1 MTLHRIAVDAPLW
14 DALDYVHAET
24 LPRGCLV
31 RVPLGRQNVLGV
43 VLGPAEGSTT
53 PEASLRAVSEVVSAL
68 PALDADWL
76 DLLQF
81 AAAYYQRPLG
91 ELMAAALPTWLRHH
105 GAAAAAKRVAAWHQ
119 RREPQAFRLTPAG
132 GAALAQQLSP
142 RHAALWRL
150 AAALG
155 LKTLQ
160 AAGAATPAA
169 LIHHDAAPRLQ
180 LDAAR
185 KLHPKAA
192 ALLRDW
198 AAQGWVEAVRDVA
211 QDVAQDLVRNA
222 MPIAMRDVAHNEAL
236 HAPQAKPNTPPPTQQ
251 ATLPPAL
258 QAAQQAAVD
267 AIRTARGYAPFLL
280 FGVTGSGKTEVYLQ
294 LAAHVLAQDPQA
306 QVLVLTPEINLTP
319 QLVQRFAERFPGE
332 RLAVLH
338 SGLAEA
344 ERFDHWYAAHSGAA
358 RIVLGTRLAALA
370 SLPQL
375 ALIVVDEE
383 HDASYKQQ
391 EGARY
396 SARDLAVWR
405 ARQRGIAAVLGSAT
419 PSLESWRAAQRGRY
433 RLLELPERASGSLP
447 AVRLLH
453 AGQDPLLRQ
462 GGLIGQ
468 ALFEAITR
476 RLARGEQSLL
486 FLNRRGYAPVIRCPD
501 CGWLSDCPHCD
512 AHLVYHRTDR
522 SLRCHHC
529 GHRAAVPRACPDC
542 GSLDLQP
549 LGRGTQR
556 VEEALATLFPQA
568 RIARID
574 ADTARRKGAAQ
585 AGFAQM
591 HAGEVDILVGTQM
604 ITKGH
609 DFQRV
614 TLVAALN
621 PDAGLFT
628 HDLRGPERL
637 FAQLMQAA
645 GRAGRADSRPADI
658 ACADAAA
665 SSSAP
670 EMLVQTAYPEHG
682 LYRALVAHD
691 YPGFAARELKE
702 RQHGGMPPF
711 SHQALLRAEHKK
723 PEVLDAFLAQA
734 IQLAAAIASAGQGS
748 AGLPQASLA
757 PSGGVSGHAGF
768 GGRTPTGLMVYPPV
782 PASLARV
789 ADVHRTHVLV
799 EGSSRAALQ
808 DFLVHWRGALQQA
821 KARVRWAIDVDPT
834 EF

>member
-1 MTLHRIAVDAPLW
+1 MVSDVAADVVRGGAPGDAGQAPGNEAVTA
-14 DALDYVHAET
+14 
-24 LPRGCLV
+24 
-31 RVPLGRQNVLGV
+31 
-43 VLGPAEGSTT
+43 GPAPVGSDVGTPETAAPGSTT
-53 PEASLRAVSEVVSAL
+53 P
-68 PALDADWL
+68 
-76 DLLQF
+76 
-81 AAAYYQRPLG
+81 
-91 ELMAAALPTWLRHH
+91 
-105 GAAAAAKRVAAWHQ
+105 
-119 RREPQAFRLTPAG
+119 
-132 GAALAQQLSP
+132 
-142 RHAALWRL
+142 
-150 AAALG
+150 
-155 LKTLQ
+155 
-160 AAGAATPAA
+160 
-169 LIHHDAAPRLQ
+169 
-180 LDAAR
+180 
-185 KLHPKAA
+185 
-192 ALLRDW
+192 
-198 AAQGWVEAVRDVA
+198 
-211 QDVAQDLVRNA
+211 
-222 MPIAMRDVAHNEAL
+222 
-236 HAPQAKPNTPPPTQQ
+236 APQT
-251 ATLPPAL
+251 TLPPTL
-258 QAAQQAAVD
+258 QAAQQAAIHAVH
-267 AIRTARGYAPFLL
+267 TARGYAPFLL

-294 LAAHVLAQDPQA
+294 LAARALEQDPQA

-319 QLVQRFAERFPGE
+319 QLLQRFAARFPRE
-332 RLAVLH
+332 LLAVLH

-344 ERFDHWYAAHSGAA
+344 ERFDHWFAAHSGAA

-370 SLPQL
+370 SLPHL

-405 ARQRGIAAVLGSAT
+405 ARQRGIAVVLGSAT

-447 AVRLLH
+447 TVRLLH
-453 AGQDPLLRQ
+453 AGQDPLLRK

-468 ALFEAITR
+468 ALFDAITQ

-529 GHRAAVPRACPDC
+529 GHRSAVPRACPDC
-542 GSLDLQP
+542 GGLDLQP

-556 VEEALATLFPQA
+556 VEETLADLFPQA

-628 HDLRGPERL
+628 HDLRAPERL

-645 GRAGRADSRPADI
+645 GRAGRADAVPDAGPANAGPDI
-658 ACADAAA
+658 KPNTCAQTPSGA
-665 SSSAP
+665 SLPVTAVNAKSAEPCAP
-670 EMLVQTAYPEHG
+670 EMLVQTAYPEHP

-691 YPGFAARELKE
+691 YPGFAALELAE
-702 RQHGGMPPF
+702 RRRAGMPPF

-723 PEVLDAFLAQA
+723 PEVLDAFLALA
-734 IQLAAAIASAGQGS
+734 SKLAAEIVDTAQAPLDSVAGG
-748 AGLPQASLA
+748 ADRA
-757 PSGGVSGHAGF
+757 PSG
-768 GGRTPTGLMVYPPV
+768 LMIYPPV
-782 PASLARV
+782 PAGLARV
-789 ADVHRTHVLV
+789 ADVHRQHVLV
-799 EGSSRAALQ
+799 EGRHRAALQ
-808 DFLVHWRGALQQA
+808 AFLVPWRAALLQA
-821 KARVRWAIDVDPT
+821 KARTRWAIDVDPT

>member
-14 DALDYVHAET
+14 DALDYLHAGT

-43 VLGPAEGSTT
+43 VLGPAENSTA
-53 PEASLRAVSEVVSAL
+53 PEASLRAVNEVVSAV
-68 PALDADWL
+68 PALDAPWL
-76 DLLQF
+76 DLLLF
-81 AAAYYQRPLG
+81 AATYYQRPLG

-105 GAAAAAKRVAAWHQ
+105 SAAAAAKRVLTGHQ

-132 GAALAQQLSP
+132 GAELAQQLSP
-142 RHAALWRL
+142 RHVALWRL

-155 LKTLQ
+155 LKPLQ
-160 AAGAATPAA
+160 ATGAPNAA
-169 LIHHDAAPRLQ
+169 STQAIIQQDAAPPPLE

-185 KLHPKAA
+185 RLHPKAA

-198 AAQGWVEAVRDVA
+198 VVQGWVDAVPDAPQGR
-211 QDVAQDLVRNA
+211 VRNL
-222 MPIAMRDVAHNEAL
+222 VHSTL
-236 HAPQAKPNTPPPTQQ
+236 QQASPPPV
-251 ATLPPAL
+251 L

-267 AIRTARGYAPFLL
+267 AICVAQGYAPFLL

-294 LAAHVLAQDPQA
+294 LVAHVLAQNPQA

-332 RLAVLH
+332 QLAVLH

-344 ERFDHWYAAHSGAA
+344 ERFDHWFAAHSGAA

-375 ALIVVDEE
+375 ALLVVDEE

-405 ARQRGIAAVLGSAT
+405 ARQRGIAVVLGSAT

-433 RLLELPERASGSLP
+433 HLLELPGRASGSLP

-468 ALFEAITR
+468 VLFDAIGQ

-556 VEEALATLFPQA
+556 VEEALAVLFPQA

-645 GRAGRADSRPADI
+645 GRAGRAGAPLADI
-658 ACADAAA
+658 AGHAMAP
-665 SSSAP
+665 SSAP

-691 YPGFAARELKE
+691 YPGFAAQELQE
-702 RQHGGMPPF
+702 RMHGGMPPF

-723 PEVLDAFLAQA
+723 PDVLDAFLAQA
-734 IQLAAAIASAGQGS
+734 IELAAAISG
-748 AGLPQASLA
+748 PLA
-757 PSGGVSGHAGF
+757 
-768 GGRTPTGLMVYPPV
+768 RGLMVYPPV

-789 ADVHRTHVLV
+789 ANVHRQHVLV
-799 EGSSRAALQ
+799 EGGNRAGLQEFLQHWRSALQ
-808 DFLVHWRGALQQA
+808 HA

>member
-1 MTLHRIAVDAPLW
+1 MTLLRVAVDAPLW
-14 DALDYVHAET
+14 DALHYLHAT
-24 LPRGCLV
+24 LLPPGSLV
-31 RVPLGRQNVLGV
+31 RAPLGRQTVCGV
-43 VLGPAEGSTT
+43 VLGAGQDNSTPT
-53 PEASLRAVSEVVSAL
+53 SAL
-68 PALDADWL
+68 RPLDAVLDTLPPLGGDWL

-81 AAAYYQRPLG
+81 ASDYYQRPLG
-91 ELMAAALPTWLRHH
+91 ELMAAALPTWLRER
-105 GAAAAAKRVAAWHQ
+105 GTTAVAKRVAAWQQ
-119 RREPQAFRLTPAG
+119 RQAGTAFRLTRLG
-132 GAALAQQLSP
+132 WQQMPQALSP

-150 AAALG
+150 AEALG
-155 LKTLQ
+155 LPHGQHAHPALAMDESAAIRLSLQ
-160 AAGAATPAA
+160 AARA
-169 LIHHDAAPRLQ
+169 
-180 LDAAR
+180 
-185 KLHPKAA
+185 LHPKAT
-192 ALLRDW
+192 ALLHMW
-198 AAQGWVEAVRDVA
+198 QAQGWIER
-211 QDVAQDLVRNA
+211 
-222 MPIAMRDVAHNEAL
+222 MPEPRHL
-236 HAPQAKPNTPPPTQQ
+236 GLRPGAPARPPV
-251 ATLPPAL
+251 L
-258 QAAQQAAVD
+258 QTAQQAAVQ
-267 AIRTARGYAPFLL
+267 AVNEAQGFAPFLL
-280 FGVTGSGKTEVYLQ
+280 FGVTGSGKTEVYL
-294 LAAHVLAQDPQA
+294 HLAQHALAHNPQA

-319 QLVQRFAERFPGE
+319 QLVQRFAARFPGDM
-332 RLAVLH
+332 LAVLH

-344 ERFDHWYAAHSGAA
+344 ERFDHWFAAHSGHA

-370 SLPQL
+370 SLPNL

-405 ARQRGIAAVLGSAT
+405 ARQRGIPIVLGSAT

-433 RLLELPERASGSLP
+433 RLLELPGRASGSMP
-447 AVRLLH
+447 EVRLLH
-453 AGQDPLLRQ
+453 AAQDPLLRA

-468 ALFEAITR
+468 RLHAAITQ

-529 GHRAAVPRACPDC
+529 GHRATIPRACPEC

-556 VEEALATLFPQA
+556 AEEALAELFPQA
-568 RIARID
+568 RLARID

-585 AGFAQM
+585 SGFEQM

-628 HDLRGPERL
+628 HDLRAPERL

-645 GRAGRADSRPADI
+645 GRAGRADATEGGT
-658 ACADAAA
+658 
-665 SSSAP
+665 AP
-670 EMLVQTAYPEHG
+670 EMLVQTAYPEHM

-691 YPGFAARELKE
+691 YPGFAAQELNE
-702 RQHGGMPPF
+702 RRRAGMPPF
-711 SHQALLRAEHKK
+711 SFQALLRAEHKK

-734 IQLAAAIASAGQGS
+734 AELAAQPAQDA
-748 AGLPQASLA
+748 
-757 PSGGVSGHAGF
+757 
-768 GGRTPTGLMVYPPV
+768 GLMVYPPV
-782 PASLARV
+782 PASLARL
-789 ADVHRTHVLV
+789 AGMHRQHILV
-799 EGSSRAALQ
+799 EGTSRAGLQNFLAQWRAAL
-808 DFLVHWRGALQQA
+808 LQA

>member
-14 DALDYVHAET
+14 DALDYLQVGA

-31 RVPLGRQNVLGV
+31 RVPLGRQNVLGM
-43 VLGPAEGSTT
+43 VLGPAENSAT
-53 PEASLRAVSEVVSAL
+53 PQASLRAVSEVVSAL

-81 AAAYYQRPLG
+81 AATYYQRPLG
-91 ELMAAALPTWLRHH
+91 ELMAAALPTWLRSH
-105 GAAAAAKRVAAWHQ
+105 GAAAVAKRVAGWHR
-119 RREPQAFRLTPAG
+119 RREPQVFRLTPAG
-132 GAALAQQLSP
+132 GTALAQQLSP

-155 LKTLQ
+155 CEPPQDSST
-160 AAGAATPAA
+160 ATPDAATPQAPI
-169 LIHHDAAPRLQ
+169 LPDAAPRLQ
-180 LDAAR
+180 LVAAR
-185 KLHPKAA
+185 KLHSKAA

-198 AAQGWVEAVRDVA
+198 AAQGWVDAVPDAA
-211 QDVAQDLVRNA
+211 QDRAPDRVRNTVPMA
-222 MPIAMRDVAHNEAL
+222 MPLPLHDLAHGEAAQAL
-236 HAPQAKPNTPPPTQQ
+236 QAKPPTAPPARQDS
-251 ATLPPAL
+251 LPPAL

-267 AIRTARGYAPFLL
+267 AVRAARGYATFLL

-332 RLAVLH
+332 PRAVLH

-370 SLPQL
+370 SLPKL

-405 ARQRGIAAVLGSAT
+405 ARQRGIAVVLGSAT

-433 RLLELPERASGSLP
+433 RLLELPERASGRLP
-447 AVRLLH
+447 AVGLLH

-468 ALFEAITR
+468 ALFEAISQ

-556 VEEALATLFPQA
+556 VEEALAVLFPQA

-645 GRAGRADSRPADI
+645 GRAGRADTPPAGI
-658 ACADAAA
+658 AGTASPG

-670 EMLVQTAYPEHG
+670 SAAEMLVQTAYPEHR

-691 YPGFAARELKE
+691 YPGFAAQELKE
-702 RQHGGMPPF
+702 RRHAGMPPF

-723 PEVLDAFLAQA
+723 PEVLDAFLARA
-734 IQLAAAIASAGQGS
+734 SALAADIPGC
-748 AGLPQASLA
+748 
-757 PSGGVSGHAGF
+757 
-768 GGRTPTGLMVYPPV
+768 GGRVPGGLMIYPPV

-789 ADVHRTHVLV
+789 ADVHRQHVLV
-799 EGSSRAALQ
+799 EGGSRAVLQ

-821 KARVRWAIDVDPT
+821 RASVRWAIDVDPT

>member
-1 MTLHRIAVDAPLW
+1 MTLLRVAVDAPLW
-14 DALDYVHAET
+14 DALDYLHAEP
-24 LPRGCLV
+24 LPPGSLV
-31 RVPLGRQNVLGV
+31 RAPLGRQTVCGV
-43 VLGPAEGSTT
+43 VLGPAEGDSAT
-53 PEASLRAVSEVVSAL
+53 AASAL
-68 PALDADWL
+68 RPLEGVFDALPPLGSDWL
-76 DLLQF
+76 DLLRF
-81 AAAYYQRPLG
+81 AAGYYQRPLG
-91 ELMAAALPTWLRHH
+91 ELMAAALPTWLRER
-105 GAAAAAKRVAAWHQ
+105 GAAAVAKRVADWRQ
-119 RREPQAFRLTPAG
+119 RQAGTAFRLTPAG
-132 GAALAQQLSP
+132 REQMPRTLSS

-150 AAALG
+150 AGALG
-155 LKTLQ
+155 LHPARPADSSSAMDQGAPPRLSVQ
-160 AAGAATPAA
+160 AARA
-169 LIHHDAAPRLQ
+169 
-180 LDAAR
+180 
-185 KLHPKAA
+185 LHPKAA
-192 ALLRDW
+192 AQLRAW
-198 AAQGWVEAVRDVA
+198 EMQGWVERVPEPCRAA
-211 QDVAQDLVRNA
+211 EQ
-222 MPIAMRDVAHNEAL
+222 PG
-236 HAPQAKPNTPPPTQQ
+236 APARPPV
-251 ATLPPAL
+251 L
-258 QAAQQAAVD
+258 QAAQQAAVE
-267 AIRTARGYAPFLL
+267 AVRAARGYAPFLL
-280 FGVTGSGKTEVYLQ
+280 FGVTGSGKTEVYL
-294 LAAHVLAQDPQA
+294 HLAQHALARNPQA

-319 QLVQRFAERFPGE
+319 QLVQRFAARFPDAM
-332 RLAVLH
+332 LAVLH

-344 ERFDHWYAAHSGAA
+344 ERFDHWLAAHSGRA

-370 SLPQL
+370 SLPNL

-405 ARQRGIAAVLGSAT
+405 ARQRDIPVVLGSAT

-433 RLLELPERASGSLP
+433 RLLELPARASGNMP
-447 AVRLLH
+447 EVRLLH
-453 AGQDPLLRQ
+453 AGQDPLLRA

-468 ALFEAITR
+468 ALHEAIAA

-529 GHRAAVPRACPDC
+529 GHRAAIPRACPEC

-556 VEEALATLFPQA
+556 AEEALAELFPQA

-585 AGFAQM
+585 SGFAQM

-628 HDLRGPERL
+628 HDLRAPERL

-645 GRAGRADSRPADI
+645 GRAGRADAAEGGTAPA
-658 ACADAAA
+658 
-665 SSSAP
+665 
-670 EMLVQTAYPEHG
+670 MLVQTAYPEHM

-691 YPGFAARELKE
+691 YPGFAAQELIE
-702 RQHGGMPPF
+702 RRRAGMPPF
-711 SHQALLRAEHKK
+711 SFQALLRAEHKK
-723 PEVLDAFLAQA
+723 PEVLEAFLAQA
-734 IQLAAAIASAGQGS
+734 AELAAPPAREA
-748 AGLPQASLA
+748 
-757 PSGGVSGHAGF
+757 
-768 GGRTPTGLMVYPPV
+768 GLMVYPPV
-782 PASLARV
+782 PASLARL
-789 ADVHRTHVLV
+789 AGMHRQHILV
-799 EGSSRAALQ
+799 EGADRAALQ
-808 DFLVHWRGALQQA
+808 GFLAQWRSSLLQA

>member
-1 MTLHRIAVDAPLW
+1 V
-14 DALDYVHAET
+14 
-24 LPRGCLV
+24 
-31 RVPLGRQNVLGV
+31 
-43 VLGPAEGSTT
+43 
-53 PEASLRAVSEVVSAL
+53 
-68 PALDADWL
+68 
-76 DLLQF
+76 
-81 AAAYYQRPLG
+81 
-91 ELMAAALPTWLRHH
+91 
-105 GAAAAAKRVAAWHQ
+105 
-119 RREPQAFRLTPAG
+119 
-132 GAALAQQLSP
+132 
-142 RHAALWRL
+142 
-150 AAALG
+150 
-155 LKTLQ
+155 
-160 AAGAATPAA
+160 
-169 LIHHDAAPRLQ
+169 
-180 LDAAR
+180 AR

-192 ALLRDW
+192 TLLRDW
-198 AAQGWVEAVRDVA
+198 AAQGWVETVLDFAADVVRAV
-211 QDVAQDLVRNA
+211 
-222 MPIAMRDVAHNEAL
+222 
-236 HAPQAKPNTPPPTQQ
+236 APETAAPGTTTPAPPQ
-251 ATLPPAL
+251 ATLPPTL
-258 QAAQQAAVD
+258 QAAQQAAIHAVH
-267 AIRTARGYAPFLL
+267 TARGYAPFLL
-280 FGVTGSGKTEVYLQ
+280 FGVTGSGKTEVYLH
-294 LAAHVLAQDPQA
+294 LAARALAQDPQA

-319 QLVQRFAERFPGE
+319 QLLQRFAARFPRE
-332 RLAVLH
+332 LLAVLH

-344 ERFDHWYAAHSGAA
+344 ERFDHWFAAHSGAA

-370 SLPQL
+370 SLPNL

-405 ARQRGIAAVLGSAT
+405 ARQRGIAVVLGSAT

-447 AVRLLH
+447 VVRLVH
-453 AGQDPLLRQ
+453 AGQDPLLRK

-468 ALFEAITR
+468 TLFDAITQ
-476 RLARGEQSLL
+476 RLALGEQSLL

-529 GHRAAVPRACPDC
+529 GHRTTVPRACPDC
-542 GSLDLQP
+542 GGLDLQP

-556 VEEALATLFPQA
+556 VEETLANLFPQA

-628 HDLRGPERL
+628 HDLRAPERL

-645 GRAGRADSRPADI
+645 GRAGRADARPTAGAANARPDT
-658 ACADAAA
+658 DAQTPSGTSPPATA
-665 SSSAP
+665 VSATSAGPCAP
-670 EMLVQTAYPEHG
+670 EMLVQTAYPEHP

-691 YPGFAARELKE
+691 YPGFAAQELAE
-702 RQHGGMPPF
+702 RQRAGMPPF

-734 IQLAAAIASAGQGS
+734 TALAADAACAIN
-748 AGLPQASLA
+748 
-757 PSGGVSGHAGF
+757 
-768 GGRTPTGLMVYPPV
+768 LMIYPPV

-789 ADVHRTHVLV
+789 ADVYRQHVLV
-799 EGSSRAALQ
+799 EGKNRATLQ
-808 DFLVHWRGALQQA
+808 DFLVQWRAALLQT
-821 KARVRWAIDVDPT
+821 KARTRWAIDVDPT